1 MLSNY
6 LGEFLALATIHF
18 LAVVAP
24 GPDFAVTIRQSARCG
39 RVVGI
44 CTALGIGAGISVH
57 VLYTLLG
64 VGALMHTIPWLLTV
78 AKVVGGAY
86 ILYLGVSLVRS
97 RPKTVLE
104 GEEPSDT
111 PVAEQTLLRA
121 FTTGFLTNAT
131 NPKATL
137 FVLAIFTTIISA
149 KTPLKIQALYGVWM
163 CLVNALWFVVV
174 ALFFSSSRVRLL
186 FMRMG
191 HWFERSMGV
200 ILILFAGRL
209 ICRCKTGVLPGEN
222 HLQTKSFVDFPEELS
237 TLTVGRAGHRGCSA
251 INNALRS
258 G

>member
-24 GPDFAVTIRQSARCG
+24 GPDFAVTIRQSVRFG

-64 VGALMHTIPWLLTV
+64 VGALMHATPWLLTV

-86 ILYLGVSLVRS
+86 ILYLGVSLLRS
-97 RPKTVLE
+97 QPKSTVE
-104 GEEPSDT
+104 GENT
-111 PVAEQTLLRA
+111 AEVSSEQQTLFKA
-121 FTTGFLTNAT
+121 FATGFLTNAT

-137 FVLAIFTTIISA
+137 FFLAIFTTIISA
-149 KTPLKIQALYGVWM
+149 STPLKVQALYGLWM
-163 CLVNALWFVVV
+163 CFVNASWFVIV

-191 HWFERSMGV
+191 HWFERTMGV

-209 ICRCKTGVLPGEN
+209 I
-222 HLQTKSFVDFPEELS
+222 LS
-237 TLTVGRAGHRGCSA
+237 M
-251 INNALRS
+251 
-258 G
+258 

>member
-24 GPDFAVTIRQSARCG
+24 GPDFAVTIRQSVRFG
-39 RVVGI
+39 RVVGL
-44 CTALGIGAGISVH
+44 CTAIGIGAGISVH

-64 VGALMHTIPWLLTV
+64 VGALMHATPWLLSV

-86 ILYLGVSLVRS
+86 ILYLGVSLLRS
-97 RPKTVLE
+97 KPKTTLE
-104 GEEPSDT
+104 GSDANDGA
-111 PVAEQTLLRA
+111 VQRQTLPKA
-121 FTTGFLTNAT
+121 FMTGFLTNAT

-137 FVLAIFTTIISA
+137 FFLAIFTTVISA
-149 KTPLKIQALYGVWM
+149 STPLKIQALYGVWM
-163 CLVNALWFVVV
+163 CFVNALWFVIV
-174 ALFFSSSRVRLL
+174 ALFFSSPRVRLL

-209 ICRCKTGVLPGEN
+209 I
-222 HLQTKSFVDFPEELS
+222 LS
-237 TLTVGRAGHRGCSA
+237 M
-251 INNALRS
+251 
-258 G
+258 

>member
-6 LGEFLALATIHF
+6 LGEFLALAIVHF

-24 GPDFAVTIRQSARCG
+24 GPDFAVTIRQSVRFG
-39 RVVGI
+39 RWVGI

-57 VLYTLLG
+57 VLYTVLG
-64 VGALMHTIPWLLTV
+64 IGALMHTTPWLLSV

-97 RPKTVLE
+97 QPKPVLE
-104 GEEPSDT
+104 GDKATDE
-111 PVAEQTLLRA
+111 AIIQQTLLKA

-137 FVLAIFTTIISA
+137 FFLAIFTTLISA
-149 KTPLKIQALYGVWM
+149 TTPLKIQALYGVWM
-163 CLVNALWFVVV
+163 CFVNALWFVIV
-174 ALFFSSSRVRLL
+174 ALFFSSPKVRLL

-209 ICRCKTGVLPGEN
+209 M
-222 HLQTKSFVDFPEELS
+222 LS
-237 TLTVGRAGHRGCSA
+237 M
-251 INNALRS
+251 
-258 G
+258 

>member
-24 GPDFAVTIRQSARCG
+24 GPDFAVTIRQSVRFG

-64 VGALMHTIPWLLTV
+64 VGALMHTTPWLLTV

-86 ILYLGVSLVRS
+86 ILYLGVSLLRS
-97 RPKTVLE
+97 KPKSTVE
-104 GEEPSDT
+104 GENAQAPSL
-111 PVAEQTLLRA
+111 EQQTLFKA

-137 FVLAIFTTIISA
+137 FFLAIFTTLISA
-149 KTPLKIQALYGVWM
+149 TTPLQVQALYGLWM
-163 CLVNALWFVVV
+163 CFVNALWFVIV
-174 ALFFSSSRVRLL
+174 ALFFSSNRVRVL

-191 HWFERSMGV
+191 HWFERTMGV

-209 ICRCKTGVLPGEN
+209 M
-222 HLQTKSFVDFPEELS
+222 LS
-237 TLTVGRAGHRGCSA
+237 L
-251 INNALRS
+251 
-258 G
+258 